1 MLEQALTL
9 NMKDKE
15 IMRKYLIEI
24 SFDGLEL
31 VTQR

>member
-9 NMKDKE
+9 NMKDKK

-24 SFDGLEL
+24 SFDDLEL
-31 VTQR
+31 L